1 LIPTPFTVHN
11 SEIEVAMVT
20 QFDQTKR
27 KLDEAASKIEQE
39 IKGVVKH
46 LNDHVVPKVRTEG
59 TQALRNMAQE
69 LRKLADRMDDSQKS
83 AREQK

>member
-1 LIPTPFTVHN
+1 MP
-11 SEIEVAMVT
+11 AD
-20 QFDQTKR
+20 FDQTRR

-83 AREQK
+83 AKEGK